1 MFGTLWGFG
10 SSPIK
15 KILQTS
21 MNKQDQ
27 RVQFFLQLFLLA
39 TGCNIAGFN
48 IWKITTDFWI
58 SGLFEFH
65 LQELPVFW
73 LVAGLIVGFTGIF
86 AALFLWM
93 RTTWAYSFSLLV
105 TGLLFTYTLFEL
117 GTVVFSMP
125 YHAIPLSIILFVV
138 MQTIPFLMRRTQ
150 RQL

>member
-1 MFGTLWGFG
+1 MG
-10 SSPIK
+10 SIMTQV
-15 KILQTS
+15 QTS

-39 TGCNIAGFN
+39 TGCYIAGFN
-48 IWKITTDFWI
+48 IWKITSNFWG
-58 SGLFEFH
+58 SGIFEFH
-65 LQELPVFW
+65 LEELPVFS

-86 AALFLWM
+86 SALFLWM
-93 RTTWAYSFSLLV
+93 RATWAYSFSLLV
-105 TGLLFTYTLFEL
+105 TGLLFIYTLFEL

>member
-1 MFGTLWGFG
+1 MG
-10 SSPIK
+10 SIMTQV
-15 KILQTS
+15 QTS

-39 TGCNIAGFN
+39 TGCYIAGFN
-48 IWKITTDFWI
+48 IWKITSNFWG
-58 SGLFEFH
+58 SGIFEFH
-65 LQELPVFW
+65 LEELPVFS
-73 LVAGLIVGFTGIF
+73 LVAGLVVGFTGIF